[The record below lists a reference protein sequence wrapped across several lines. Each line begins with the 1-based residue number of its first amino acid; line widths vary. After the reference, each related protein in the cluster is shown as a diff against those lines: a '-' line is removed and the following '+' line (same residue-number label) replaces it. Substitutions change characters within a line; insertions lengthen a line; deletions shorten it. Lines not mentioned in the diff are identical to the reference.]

1 MLARRRQVFK
11 GMSAAATLRLATA
24 WSGAVGAMLFI
35 LILVRL
41 FS

>member
-1 MLARRRQVFK
+1 MFARRPLPFVD
-11 GMSAAATLRLATA
+11 MSAAVTMRVATA

>member
-1 MLARRRQVFK
+1 MLARRREVFND
-11 GMSAAATLRLATA
+11 MSAAATLRVATA

-35 LILVRL
+35 LILARL

>member
-1 MLARRRQVFK
+1 
-11 GMSAAATLRLATA
+11 MSAEATLRLATA